1 MTPKEFELYRRLL
14 FLSVIEASRNVA
26 CTAEHPEGASER
38 AWNRWEA
45 GTSPI
50 PESVATNLLAL
61 VRKRQNAL
69 DDIAR
74 RLQTGESVI
83 IKLLSQRGDVVAH
96 KLNQSIA
103 AAALAAGAQIEVE
116 HD

>member
-1 MTPKEFELYRRLL
+1 MTPQEFELYRRLL

-26 CTAEHPEGASER
+26 CTAERPEGASER

-61 VRKRQNAL
+61 VQQRQQSLDSIAL
-69 DDIAR
+69 
-74 RLQTGESVI
+74 RLQVGETVI
-83 IKLLSQRGDVVAH
+83 VPLGSPPGNVVAY

-103 AAALAAGAQIEVE
+103 AAALAMGARIEVGNG
-116 HD
+116 

>member
-1 MTPKEFELYRRLL
+1 MTPQEFELYRRLL

-26 CTAEHPEGASER
+26 CTAERPAGASER

-50 PESVATNLLAL
+50 PESVSANLLAL
-61 VRKRQNAL
+61 VNERQHTL

-74 RLQTGESVI
+74 RLQAGETVVVP
-83 IKLLSQRGDVVAH
+83 LGAPPGNVVAF

-103 AAALAAGAQIEVE
+103 AAALAMGAQIEVA
-116 HD
+116 DD